1 MYESFVFP
9 AFRDDD
15 AFRVLGAQPQ
25 QLRCLRNLLNMLG
38 LEGAACALVT
48 LSKEHSIMPMTAK
61 RKAKKPTSKAA
72 AKPKAAKKTKKK

>member
-1 MYESFVFP
+1 M
-9 AFRDDD
+9 
-15 AFRVLGAQPQ
+15 
-25 QLRCLRNLLNMLG
+25 RNLLNMLG